1 MSDQKIKFHSKKSWK
16 IVFKRIF
23 QNYLI
28 TRYMVLILESELLKR
43 LENTKNNYQI
53 VNFFLHLTL
62 GA

>member
-28 TRYMVLILESELLKR
+28 ITRYMVLILDSELLQEV
-43 LENTKNNYQI
+43 ENTKNNCDF
-53 VNFFLHLTL
+53 V
-62 GA
+62 